1 VKEEA
6 HGQELYEGMKPQE
19 LVRILEADGWYSTGQ
34 AGSHQHFRHPYKP
47 GLLIV
52 PMHAGKEIGKGL
64 LHSILKKAGLK

>member
-1 VKEEA
+1 VR
-6 HGQELYEGMKPQE
+6 PQE

-34 AGSHQHFRHPYKP
+34 TGSYKQFRHPTKS

>member
-1 VKEEA
+1 
-6 HGQELYEGMKPQE
+6 MKANE

-34 AGSHQHFRHPYKP
+34 SGSHRHYRHAVKL

-52 PMHAGKEIGKGL
+52 PMHMGKEIGKGL

>member
-1 VKEEA
+1 VR
-6 HGQELYEGMKPQE
+6 PQE
-19 LVRILEADGWYSTGQ
+19 LVRILEADGWFSTGQ
-34 AGSHQHFRHPYKP
+34 TGSHGQFRHPSKP

>member
-1 VKEEA
+1 
-6 HGQELYEGMKPQE
+6 MKPQD
-19 LVRILEADGWYSTGQ
+19 LVRILEADGWCSTGQ
-34 AGSHQHFRHPYKP
+34 TGSRQHFRHPSKP

>member
-1 VKEEA
+1 V
-6 HGQELYEGMKPQE
+6 KPQE

-34 AGSHQHFRHPYKP
+34 TGSHRHFRHPVKP

-52 PMHAGKEIGKGL
+52 PVHGGKEIGNGL

>member
-1 VKEEA
+1 
-6 HGQELYEGMKPQE
+6 MRPQE

-34 AGSHQHFRHPYKP
+34 KGSHMHMRHSVKP
-47 GLLIV
+47 GLLVV

>member
-1 VKEEA
+1 
-6 HGQELYEGMKPQE
+6 MRPQE
-19 LVRILEADGWYSTGQ
+19 LVRILEAGGWYSTGQ
-34 AGSHQHFRHPYKP
+34 SGSHRHFRHAEKP